1 MVVSAFGNILFA
13 HKCVILRVWHHDKD
27 VISED
32 TVKDVKVSIEQILD
46 DTDVFDNL
54 KLQEINPKYKDFAC
68 VYIFMKF

>member
-1 MVVSAFGNILFA
+1 M
-13 HKCVILRVWHHDKD
+13 
-27 VISED
+27 ISED